1 MLAILINCPPCRYPE
16 GQNGSQ
22 TQARLCY
29 AFRETEEGVQALS
42 QEGSFHTRRKRAG
55 GSHHKKKEEKQK
67 EPDLSQSPPDEAQ
80 LAANRASLKAKFI
93 KQIQDEC
100 SRLKP
105 KQGSALTKGEAR
117 AWCLIMNQELAK
129 VLDKNLTAHL
139 DDGFGDA
146 ARGVAT
152 RFADK
157 HGFTHNRVNKVYEQ
171 YLNNLHSTD
180 KKKDPVPDFRGEMA
194 KKRKKASREFRC
206 LPKILYKQDPE
217 NADEEPRPSYRPYEL
232 VMEKA
237 LEEFKGHVTLQ
248 YIKEMFSKDLN
259 VNVSKKT
266 VSKFLHQVLGYNY
279 CRADARAEADTEH
292 LARIRRFL
300 IEYADALQKERANA
314 CNCRYG

>member
-1 MLAILINCPPCRYPE
+1 M
-16 GQNGSQ
+16 
-22 TQARLCY
+22 
-29 AFRETEEGVQALS
+29 
-42 QEGSFHTRRKRAG
+42 
-55 GSHHKKKEEKQK
+55 
-67 EPDLSQSPPDEAQ
+67 
-80 LAANRASLKAKFI
+80 
-93 KQIQDEC
+93 
-100 SRLKP
+100 
-105 KQGSALTKGEAR
+105 
-117 AWCLIMNQELAK
+117 CLIMNQELAK

-139 DDGFGDA
+139 DDGYGDA
-146 ARGVAT
+146 AREVAT

-157 HGFTHNRVNKVYEQ
+157 HGFTHKRVNKVYEQ
-171 YLNNLHSTD
+171 YLDNLDSTD

-206 LPKILYKQDPE
+206 LPKILHKQDPE

-259 VNVSKKT
+259 VNASKKT

-279 CRADARAEADTEH
+279 CRADAVVRKLTPER

-300 IEYADALQKERANA
+300 IEYADALQKELSDDEEEEDE
-314 CNCRYG
+314 